1 MQAPLRRGR
10 EETLGRA
17 NGVKRTGRSLLFG
30 LLVVGLI
37 SISSIV
43 YTSERLLVEAMLKEN
58 LVLEGARELAR
69 TRTDRLA
76 FEVAALASLARI
88 SEAVSADSSMVSL
101 DWNDVIVIEKH
112 PGGGK

>member
-43 YTSERLLVEAMLKEN
+43 YTSERLLVEGMLKEN
-58 LVLEGARELAR
+58 LALEGARELAR
-69 TRTDRLA
+69 TRTDRLE
-76 FEVAALASLARI
+76 FDVAALASLARI
-88 SEAVSADSSMVSL
+88 TKAASADSSMALL
-101 DWNDVIVIEKH
+101 DWKDVVVIDERV
-112 PGGGK
+112 GGRK